1 MSSQKLKVLM
11 VLNDLAWFWSH
22 RLPLANGILARGW
35 DLTVA
40 THGAASD
47 EKMKAMGVEGIDL
60 ADPGEKLNP
69 IAELKLI
76 ASIAKAI
83 RNADADIIHA
93 ITLRHAF
100 YTGLMARLFGH
111 QKKIIF
117 TIAGLGSFFSSQ
129 KLSTKIL
136 RVFIIPFMRFAFR
149 HKNAAI
155 IFQNPDDFKLM
166 RACSAVGSS
175 QSVIIRGSG
184 VDLQK
189 FPFAEIPGG
198 DPVLLFSSRLL
209 KEKGL
214 GEFVSA
220 ARLLKEKGVK
230 ARFEV
235 AGAASDENPRCF
247 KPQTVQAWHD
257 EGLIHWHGQISDM
270 PALIKQCTIFVL
282 PSYYREGVPKVSLE
296 ALSVGRP
303 VITTDM
309 PGCRE
314 TVEDGVNG
322 FLVLPKD
329 PVELAEKI
337 ETLLSDPARLKAMGK
352 ASRAKAESEFGVD
365 FVVERTLEIYDG
377 AKPQRIRKAA

>member
-1 MSSQKLKVLM
+1 MNSQKIKVLM

-22 RLPLANGILARGW
+22 RLPLAKGILDSGW
-35 DLTVA
+35 DLSVA
-40 THGAASD
+40 THGAAGD
-47 EKMKAMGVEGIDL
+47 KKMQAMGIGGIDL

-69 IAELKLI
+69 LAELKLI

-83 RNADADIIHA
+83 READADIIHA

-100 YTGLMARLFGH
+100 YTGLMARLLGH
-111 QKKIIF
+111 KKKIIF

-129 KLSTKIL
+129 SLTTKIL
-136 RVFIIPFMRFAFR
+136 RLFIIPFMRFAFR
-149 HKNAAI
+149 HKNASI
-155 IFQNPDDFKLM
+155 IFQNPDDFKVM

-175 QSVIIRGSG
+175 QSVIIKGSG
-184 VDLQK
+184 VDLDK
-189 FPFAEIPGG
+189 FPSSDLPSGE
-198 DPVLLFSSRLL
+198 PVMLFSSRLL

-214 GEFVSA
+214 EEFVAA
-220 ARLLKEKGVK
+220 ARILKDKGMKV
-230 ARFEV
+230 RFEV
-235 AGAASDENPRCF
+235 AGSASDENPRAF
-247 KPQTVQAWHD
+247 KPAQVQAWHD
-257 EGLIHWHGQISDM
+257 EGLIHWHGQVSDM
-270 PALIKQCTIFVL
+270 PALMNRCTVFVL
-282 PSYYREGVPKVSLE
+282 PSYYREGVPKVVLE

-337 ETLLSDPARLKAMGK
+337 ETLLSDPARMKAMGK
-352 ASRAKAESEFGVD
+352 ASRAKAQSEFGVKA
-365 FVVERTLEIYDG
+365 VVEKTLQIYEG
-377 AKPQRIRKAA
+377 GEQSSLRKAA